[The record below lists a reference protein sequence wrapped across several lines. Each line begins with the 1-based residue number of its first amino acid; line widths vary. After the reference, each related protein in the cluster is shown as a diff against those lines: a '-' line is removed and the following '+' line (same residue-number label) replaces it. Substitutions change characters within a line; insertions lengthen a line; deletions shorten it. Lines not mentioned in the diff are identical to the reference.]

1 MSIND
6 GKWHH
11 VCVTWNS
18 DGGEWKVYKD
28 GVIAGSGH
36 GLNPGHQIGAG
47 GLVVLGQEQDAL
59 GGGFNAK
66 QSFKG
71 LLTNY
76 NLWSNVQSDSEI
88 AQMSTSCR
96 SGEGNVFKW
105 SDFLTHALRISGLI
119 PMPSLCRQ

>member
-1 MSIND
+1 M
-6 GKWHH
+6 
-11 VCVTWNS
+11 
-18 DGGEWKVYKD
+18 
-28 GVIAGSGH
+28 
-36 GLNPGHQIGAG
+36 
-47 GLVVLGQEQDAL
+47 VLGQEQDSL

-71 LLTNY
+71 LVTNY
-76 NLWSNVQSDSEI
+76 NLWSNVQSDSDI

-105 SDFLTHALRISGLI
+105 SDFLTHALRIRGLI